1 MRRYQLFCSMLA
13 AGAVLAVGCNRAD
26 TRENARDVA
35 AEVRQTARR
44 AGDQLSDSWLTT
56 KIQAQYFADE
66 DVKARHINV
75 STRSGVVTLTGFV
88 DGPAQREEAV
98 QIARN
103 TDGVVRVEDRLTMAP
118 AQQGESGAAATTGT
132 ASNPAGSAVAALD
145 DAQVTARVQAKY
157 FVDDL
162 VKGRRIDVDTTAGVV
177 TLSGQVANEQERA
190 QALRLARETEG
201 VERVEDH
208 LIVTAPA
215 VAVAG
220 QPPADDG
227 TITTTIEAR
236 YFVDTTV
243 KNSGIE
249 VSTKDGIVLLQ
260 GTVPDEAA
268 RRQAVA
274 IARNTTGVVQ
284 VVDRLTIGAT
294 PR

>member
-1 MRRYQLFCSMLA
+1 MRRHQLFCSVLV
-13 AGAVLAVGCNRAD
+13 AGAAIGVGCNRAD
-26 TRENARDVA
+26 TREHARDAA

-103 TDGVVRVEDRLTMAP
+103 TDGVVRVEDRLAIAA
-118 AQQGESGAAATTGT
+118 AQQGESGAAATTGS
-132 ASNPAGSAVAALD
+132 APDPAGGAAGVLD

-177 TLSGQVANEQERA
+177 TLSGHVASEQERA

-201 VERVEDH
+201 VQRVEDH

-215 VAVAG
+215 VTAAG

-227 TITTTIEAR
+227 TITTTIQAK

-243 KNSGIE
+243 KTSGIE

-268 RRQAVA
+268 REQAVA

-284 VVDRLTIGAT
+284 VVDRLTIGAA